1 MLTEVQITNNLYH
14 LKQKIDQIE
23 RELKDLSDSPEH
35 VPELIDS
42 SNFLRKN
49 EFLVLIDQKKSEL
62 LSLYSD
68 YSKSMEL
75 ILSSLF
81 EIQNELKIILHEQS
95 SLLEPS
101 KSKPKSKPK
110 SRK

>member
-1 MLTEVQITNNLYH
+1 MLTEIQITNNLYH

-23 RELKDLSDSPEH
+23 RELKDLSDSLEH

-42 SNFLRKN
+42 SNLLRKN
-49 EFLVLIDQKKSEL
+49 EFLVLIDHKKSEL
-62 LSLYSD
+62 LSLYSE

-75 ILSSLF
+75 MLSSLF
-81 EIQNELKIILHEQS
+81 EIQNELKTILQEQS
-95 SLLEPS
+95 SLLEPA
-101 KSKPKSKPK
+101 KSKPK